1 MPKGNAH
8 CRYHMCNRY
17 ASSFKAYVGLRPS
30 AIESHKRPSM
40 ELTLTRLFGLRFY
53 NVHPSLW

>member
-30 AIESHKRPSM
+30 AIEAHKRP
-40 ELTLTRLFGLRFY
+40 R
-53 NVHPSLW
+53 